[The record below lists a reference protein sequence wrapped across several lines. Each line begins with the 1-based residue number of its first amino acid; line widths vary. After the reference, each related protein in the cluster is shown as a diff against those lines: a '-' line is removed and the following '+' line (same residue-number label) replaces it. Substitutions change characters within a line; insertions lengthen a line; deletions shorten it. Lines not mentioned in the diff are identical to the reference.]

1 MHAGERDVPVAEG
14 KSNLGNSG
22 SLGELANADPAAFV
36 NLPTDA
42 PAAPPAAVLD
52 GAGHAEH
59 ATEAS
64 GCADVAIGRAEENIG
79 NARPASLFE
88 DSTGRATEGPLSSA
102 ADARLATMV
111 SIRLKLTYFC
121 PVPSDSSTFV
131 FVPQSNRKISRHL
144 RIN

>member
-22 SLGELANADPAAFV
+22 SLGELADADPAAFV
-36 NLPTDA
+36 NLPPDA
-42 PAAPPAAVLD
+42 PAAPPAAALD

-64 GCADVAIGRAEENIG
+64 RCADVAIGRAEENSG
-79 NARPASLFE
+79 NVRPASMFE
-88 DSTGRATEGPLSSA
+88 DSTGRAAEGPLRSA
-102 ADARLATMV
+102 ADDRSAKPV
-111 SIRLKLTYFC
+111 SIRFKLTYFC

-131 FVPQSNRKISRHL
+131 FVPQSNRKTSRHL
-144 RIN
+144 